1 MAEKK
6 TSRSAVDNPVPAEDI
21 KTIQVMVN
29 LFCRD
34 HHHGLTPCEQCLELL
49 EYTVER
55 VKQCPLQEQ
64 RTTCG
69 KCHVHCF
76 KPSMQKKIRE
86 VMRYAGPRMLK
97 AHPVLAAKH
106 ILKVLVKKGH
116 K

>member
-1 MAEKK
+1 MVEKE
-6 TSRSAVDNPVPAEDI
+6 TSKSSVDAPVPAEEI
-21 KTIQVMVN
+21 KTIKVMVN

-34 HHHGLTPCEQCLELL
+34 HHRGLTPCEQCLELL

-69 KCHVHCF
+69 QCHVHCF
-76 KPSMQKKIRE
+76 KPSMQKKIKE

-106 ILKVLVKKGH
+106 ILKGLVKKGH
-116 K
+116 

>member
-1 MAEKK
+1 MAEKEALK
-6 TSRSAVDNPVPAEDI
+6 SSVDNLVPAEEI

-34 HHHGLTPCEQCLELL
+34 HHHGSPPCEQCLELL
-49 EYTVER
+49 EYTMER

-97 AHPVLAAKH
+97 THPVLAAKH
-106 ILKVLVKKGH
+106 MFKVLVRKDR
-116 K
+116 